1 LADRPPERRGLSAR
15 HELLADRPRVEVL
28 VGSFCSCL
36 MDSSSWVA
44 DRPHGDRGPS
54 APWPRTVRQG
64 SFRTTKSFASCFVLP
79 LWDRLG
85 FVPRVGTSVV
95 TT

>member
-1 LADRPPERRGLSAR
+1 VP
-15 HELLADRPRVEVL
+15 
-28 VGSFCSCL
+28 VGSFCSYL
-36 MDSSSWVA
+36 KDSPPWVT

-54 APWPRTVRQG
+54 ALGPRNVRQV
-64 SFRTTKSFASCFVLP
+64 SCKTAKSFASCFVLP

-85 FVPRVGTSVV
+85 FVPRVGRSVV